1 MGDELPFEQSNGTWS
16 NGQIIWS
23 IKWGWGERNNE
34 IGDLPIKSLE
44 DFYNQSF
51 TIDHDGT
58 LTIDK
63 FGHSVSRGTNN
74 VIRLNGIIIENN
86 KIN

>member
-1 MGDELPFEQSNGTWS
+1 M
-16 NGQIIWS
+16 
-23 IKWGWGERNNE
+23 
-34 IGDLPIKSLE
+34 PIKSLE